1 MAEKSKDQKYA
12 EIVRQRYTKARDLFQ
27 PVADRVEVNR
37 NLYKGY
43 LDTSDN
49 YEWDYSLVDQQVFPL
64 IRNYISRS
72 NPAMTKLRLEA
83 RKAEDFEKRQI
94 NQDFVNWEINE
105 LPLSTLLTRAF
116 FSNYIA
122 GKAYFKTGWKYEARV
137 IIKNGKY
144 SYEMQPLINRADLQ
158 FVPFNRILVPNR
170 NIPTLK
176 DQPYILETVQLRI
189 GDMIKDNE
197 TYGYEYWDKKFIE
210 KLRKGGVTSRKLD
223 YEAEFVTDSDTKDE
237 MAFHAATFPAVCME
251 TKEGDVIYVPLIEDT
266 DVIINKKREKP
277 YWKTG
282 YNIIDMTAF
291 PEDDEYYPMSVVD
304 AVGDNQIAATEL
316 LNQGLTNVRGLNNN
330 MWISG
335 ASAASTPDWMFK
347 QRPSGIIRTNGD
359 PNAIVP
365 IRPND
370 ATMSILRFSQELN
383 TKFERTGGISSLYS
397 SGSANTQSVNQT
409 ARGAQIIDQNIETN
423 IRMIMDLF
431 GEQVLKEVGDHF
443 LALNAQYVTEE
454 QTFAITG
461 KKNVRELITID
472 PDQVS
477 ANFDVYTMAES
488 MIKQTPASR
497 QASIQNTI
505 TTLQNIQTQS
515 QGAVQVDLT
524 PIVEALIDATPD
536 MENVE
541 DVIISIDEKG
551 ERDCLMLERGQMPDI
566 KVRDPHMDLIQV
578 ANMRFEDNKLSY
590 TPEVQALFEQY
601 VEKHLKFIQSEKEVQ
616 AMAAPQIPQA
626 QDPNAM
632 AAMMGGGGGTPPAFD
647 AGVVGDQEGLPS
659 EGYDLE
665 SII

>member
-1 MAEKSKDQKYA
+1 MAEKSQDKKYA
-12 EIVRQRYTKARDLFQ
+12 EIVRKRYNKARDLFE

-43 LDTSDN
+43 IDTSEN

-72 NPAMTKLRLEA
+72 NPAMTKIRLEA
-83 RKAEDFEKRQI
+83 RNKNDFEKRKI

-122 GKAYFKTGWKYEARV
+122 GKAYFKTGWKYDPRV
-137 IIKNGKY
+137 IVKNGDI
-144 SYEMQPLINRADLQ
+144 SYEMRPLVNRADLQ
-158 FVPFNRILVPNR
+158 FVPFNRILIPNR

-189 GDMIKDNE
+189 GDMLKDNE
-197 TYGYEYWDKKFIE
+197 TYGYEYWDKEFLA
-210 KLRKGGVTSRKLD
+210 KLKKGGVQSKKLD
-223 YEAEFVTDSDTKDE
+223 YEAEFVTDSDTLDE
-237 MAFHAATFPAVCME
+237 MAYQSATFPAVCME
-251 TKEGDVIYVPLIEDT
+251 TLEGDVIYIPLIDDMDT
-266 DVIINKKREKP
+266 IINKKREKI
-277 YWKTG
+277 YWKSG

-291 PEDDEYYPMSVVD
+291 PEDDEYFAMSVVD
-304 AVGDNQIAATEL
+304 AVGDNQIAATEV
-316 LNQGLTNVRGLNNN
+316 LNQTLTNARALNNN

-359 PNAIVP
+359 PNMIQPVP
-365 IRPND
+365 QRD
-370 ATMSILRFSQELN
+370 SVMSMLRLGQELN

-423 IRMIMDLF
+423 IRMIIDLF
-431 GEQVLKEVGDHF
+431 GEQVLKEMGNHF

-454 QTFAITG
+454 QTFAVTG
-461 KKNVRELITID
+461 KKGVRELVAIT
-472 PDQVS
+472 PEEVG

-497 QASIQNTI
+497 QASLQNTI
-505 TTLQNIQTQS
+505 QTLQGIQTQS

-551 ERDCLMLERGQMPDI
+551 ERDCLMLEREQMPEI
-566 KVRDPHMDLIQV
+566 KVRDAHLDLIQL
-578 ANMRFEDNKLSY
+578 ASMRFEDNKDVY
-590 TPEVQALFEQY
+590 TPEVQAMFEQY
-601 VEKHLKFIQSEKEVQ
+601 VEKHLAFIQSEKEVQ
-616 AMAAPQIPQA
+616 AMSAPQIPQA

-632 AAMMGGGGGTPPAFD
+632 AALMGGGEVPVDPTGQ
-647 AGVVGDQEGLPS
+647 QEGLPD
-659 EGYDLE
+659 EGYDLGT
-665 SII
+665 IV